1 MPYTPAHSSASEV
14 TMART
19 LAPQPTFV
27 ERRSIDYIPPS
38 ERHGRPLSLLFV
50 WFAANSSITALVT
63 GALMTILG
71 NSALWSIPAILL
83 GNVLGGYI
91 TALHSAQGP
100 KLGVPQMIQSRAQF
114 GYYGAIL
121 PLVLALF
128 IYIGFFATGLVL
140 GGQALGLLLPIS
152 SQLGTVLFAIFCA
165 ISAIVGYRWIHKF
178 SYLPALLSAVVF
190 AGLILVMTSGDMG
203 AALGASNGFTLAP
216 FVLGVSLAA
225 SWQLTFGP
233 YIADYSRYLPE
244 STSQRSTIGWTF
256 LGSVLGATLA
266 MVVGAFAAFLGED
279 AFHGQEVGYITS
291 LAGKFGVVVL
301 LAVILGKLAGNTLS
315 AYGGFMSIT
324 TIVSAFTGQDRL
336 KPYTRYLFIIGVTA
350 VALLIALAASEN
362 FLDVF
367 LNFLLFLLYFMTPWS
382 AVNLVDYYIVRKKK
396 YDIPALFDP
405 NGIYGKFNWAAYI
418 AYGIGVIVQIPF
430 MNSAIYV
437 GPIAHFLNGAEIA
450 WILGVAVSGIIY
462 FVLTRTLRRSL
473 RAAGN

>member
-1 MPYTPAHSSASEV
+1 MAHTPA
-14 TMART
+14 
-19 LAPQPTFV
+19 PQSKFV
-27 ERRSIDYIPPS
+27 EKRSIDFIPPS

-71 NSALWSIPAILL
+71 NSALWSIPAIIL
-83 GNVLGGYI
+83 GNILGGYI

-100 KLGVPQMIQSRAQF
+100 QLGVPQMIQSRAQF

-121 PLVLALF
+121 PLVLALM

-140 GGQALGLLLPIS
+140 GGQALGLLLHIS
-152 SQLGTVLFAIFCA
+152 AQMGAVLFAVFCA
-165 ISAIVGYRWIHKF
+165 VSAIVGYRWIHRF
-178 SYLPALLSAVVF
+178 SHFPALLSAIVF
-190 AGLILVMTSGDMG
+190 IGLIIVMTTGDMG
-203 AALGASNGFTLAP
+203 ASLGASHGFALAP

-244 STSQRSTIGWTF
+244 TTSQRATVGWTF

-266 MVVGAFAAFLGED
+266 MVVGSFAAFLGED

-291 LAGKFGVVVL
+291 LAGKLGVIVL

-336 KPYTRYLFIIGVTA
+336 KSYTRSLFIIGVTA
-350 VALLIALAASEN
+350 IALLIALAATDD
-362 FLDVF
+362 FLTVF
-367 LNFLLFLLYFMTPWS
+367 QNFLLFLLYFMTPWS
-382 AVNLVDYYIVRKKK
+382 AVNLVDYYLVRNKK
-396 YDIPALFDP
+396 YDIAALFDP
-405 NGIYGKFNWAAYI
+405 NGIYGKFNWVAYI
-418 AYGIGVIVQIPF
+418 AYLAGVIVQIPF
-430 MNSAIYV
+430 MNSAVYV
-437 GPIAHFLNGAEIA
+437 GPIAYLLNGAEIA
-450 WILGVAVSGIIY
+450 WILGVLVSAILY
-462 FVLTRTLRRSL
+462 FVMTKSLRRRL
-473 RAAGN
+473 RVAGI